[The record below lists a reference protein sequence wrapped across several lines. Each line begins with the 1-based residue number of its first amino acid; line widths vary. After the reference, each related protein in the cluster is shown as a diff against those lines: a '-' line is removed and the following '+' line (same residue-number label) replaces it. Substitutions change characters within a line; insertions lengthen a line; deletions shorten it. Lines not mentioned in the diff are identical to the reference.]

1 MIIRNIS
8 RISFL
13 VVSYSILN
21 GCSRY
26 YIQNQ
31 TRQEQVLSIK
41 YPISKQAE
49 KNMKRFE
56 RFERYGLISDLG
68 KNIAENKSTVLS
80 FSLLPQKR
88 ILLSPSLARLTLD
101 TSLFPVVCYPKG
113 IKNKQNIIVCLT
125 PDRLSLNY
133 KEKFTPMTLFF
144 HSTRIIYIE

>member
-1 MIIRNIS
+1 MIIKNIL
-8 RISFL
+8 RIAFL
-13 VVSYSILN
+13 VVSHSILN
-21 GCSRY
+21 GCSHY

-31 TRQEQVLSIK
+31 TQQEQMLSIK

-56 RFERYGLISDLG
+56 RFERYGLISNLS
-68 KNIAENKSTVLS
+68 KNIAENKTTVLN

-88 ILLSPSLARLTLD
+88 ILLSPSLARLALD
-101 TSLFPVVCYPKG
+101 TSLFPVVCYPKD
-113 IKNKQNIIVCLT
+113 IKTKQNIIVCLT
-125 PDRLSLNY
+125 PDQLTLNY